1 VCKKITTQEEG
12 RISFENVNSR
22 GGDGVAASGG
32 TSDTSGT
39 NDINNG
45 TFYRSKY
52 CQPCPDCGV
61 KKKDGDSGNEWEE
74 KQRDEKC
81 KRGNIYK
88 PGSGATP
95 TDVTILKSGEGHDDI
110 AEKLKAFCDK
120 KDGGG
125 GSGDCGGNSDSSLCE
140 KWKCYKGEDV
150 MKAEDDDDEQDYL
163 NMKNAGGLC
172 ILKKENKSSKEP
184 ADIQKTYND
193 FFYYWVVHMLKDSIY
208 WRTEKLD
215 KCINNTNGKQTK
227 CKKGCN
233 NDCEC
238 FLKWVNRKRTEWGKI
253 KEQFS
258 KQEGIPEGY
267 YFITLEG
274 VLELE
279 FANEN
284 STKDAE
290 NNVSAEEAKEIKH
303 LRDIIK
309 KKKEE
314 EEAAGGSGIG
324 AAPDGKK
331 KTIMDKLIDYE
342 KDEADLCLEI
352 HEDEEEGGGNDEC
365 DDDHEETQIVKSN
378 PCATPSGSR
387 HRALANEAAQ
397 LMHKAAKTQLASR
410 VGRSKLRAHAHLGTY
425 KRGGSPSGFKKDKIC
440 SIDARHSNRNPEHSE
455 EPCHGKGT
463 GTDTGTRFE
472 IGTVWEKDKTNMRV
486 GHEEFIIP
494 PRRRHMCTSN
504 LEYLETG
511 DVPFIG
517 NNATLINDSFL
528 GDVLLSAKY
537 EAENI
542 KKLYE
547 KNKDQSGHEVICRAV
562 RYSFADLGDIIR
574 GRDLW
579 EHGDQ
584 TKLQG
589 HLKTIFG
596 NIHKSLE
603 GIQGNHKYKNDEYNT
618 PPYKKLR
625 EDWWEANRH
634 QVWKAMKCATKEI
647 NNNKCNG
654 IPIDDY
660 IPQRLRWMVEWAEWY
675 CKYQSQEY
683 ENLVASCKGCMGNG
697 QGCTK
702 ESGEI
707 CTKCD
712 KQCKEYGKKIRT
724 WKDQWTKIKEKYEE
738 LYLQAKITSTN
749 AGSTVFPDAGPD
761 YQQVVDF
768 FKELQKE
775 INRSASQRSKRSID
789 DTTTDPTLTSPYSTA
804 EGYIHQELPHMECQ
818 VQKEFCKHKNGGTT
832 PTGTENKEYVF
843 KDKPHDHDTP
853 CNCDKPPIKDACD
866 IVDGILKE
874 DHGDSKVGECN
885 PKNKDNN
892 YPAWQCDKSSN
903 LVKENGICMP
913 PRRQK
918 LCLYYIA
925 HHSQKIYLNTQK
937 GLREAFIRT
946 AAAETFVSW
955 NYYKTKNGA
964 DAKQLDNGTIPE
976 EFLRSMIYTFGD
988 FRDICLDTDISKKLP
1003 RSDVSNAK
1011 DNIDAYFKKNP
1022 DPNRT
1027 KWWDEN
1033 GPEIWK
1039 GMLCALEKAS
1049 GKKEELTGPDSKYQY
1064 NKVTF
1069 SGDKSPTLE
1078 KFAQTPQF
1086 LRWFIEWGDDFCREQ
1101 KKKYNE
1107 LKEKCNKCCNN
1118 GNVTSDECKTK
1129 CVECQKKCEEYK
1141 GFITEWQENWNKQK
1155 NKYETLYTQVKSTSR
1170 STISSSDPIET
1181 KLLKYLNELKD
1192 PYGNSNIYSK
1202 AAGYIKKEGYIED
1215 CNVSKQ
1221 NNFDENKNGGNDE
1234 KYAFKEPPKEYEKAC
1249 KCNENTPPSPPE
1261 LPGPPATDTSVD
1273 VCETVKSA
1281 LTIENL
1287 KEACPTKYGSKA
1299 PTSWKCIP
1307 SGEKSGAGATTE
1319 RSRDADGAPSGS
1331 SEKGSICV
1339 PPRRRRLYVGK
1350 LEQWAEKTQSSQAE
1364 GSSATTQEGQVK
1376 VNNKDGASSS
1386 SSDSNSVQTT
1396 LNAASSTSTT
1406 ESSQLLRQAFI
1417 QSAAIETFFLW
1428 HRYKKEKEKE
1438 KEDEEKKKK
1447 EQHGSTFGT
1456 LEGLSVDGEE
1466 EEQPPQ
1472 EELQSGKIPYG
1483 FLRQMF
1489 YTLADYKDILYSGSN
1504 DNLKHIVLEAS
1515 GTKEEKEDMQK
1526 IQDKIKKTLNGDNNQ
1541 ESGHPPSPSE
1551 KNSVTTPQTWWNAHA
1566 PSIWHGMICAL
1577 THKESDA
1584 TIAGGGKIE
1593 QNTQLKN
1600 ALLDDTKNK
1609 PKDNYKYDKVK
1620 LDENSGTSPK
1630 PAGVNEAPPKLTEF
1644 VERPPYFR
1652 WLEEWGESFCRK
1664 QKHKLEIIRVD
1675 CRGEDEDKHCSGYGE
1690 NCDDNL
1696 IADPSI
1702 FPDLNC
1708 PGCAKHC
1715 SSYKKWIQRK
1725 KIEFT
1730 QQDNAYNN
1738 QKVNCEKESKGGG
1751 NGVCGKLEEN
1761 AAKFLQKLGPCS
1773 KNNKDNGDGTINF
1786 KEPDVTFKPAD
1797 NCKPCSEFKIDC
1809 TKAKCT
1815 GDEEKRKCNVKNE
1828 TVIRATDIK
1837 DDKNGNE
1844 NINMVVSDTSKKG
1857 DQDDLRVCRDAGIFK
1872 GIRKDEWI
1880 CGNVC
1885 GYNVCKPVKVNG
1897 QNGDGNQ
1904 IIIIKAFF
1912 KIWLAYFLED
1922 YNKIKKKLKSC
1933 TKSSDATPCIKG
1945 CALEWLKK
1953 KTTEWK
1959 NLKNLYLQQYEN
1971 KSSDKSFLVKTILE
1985 EFKDRPEFQNAIKPC
2000 KELEKFESF
2009 CGLNGADNSKKSKD
2023 GKERDLVLCL
2033 IEKLGEKAE
2042 KCAENDAQNGV
2053 QSCTQTTTDPPTLED
2068 EDLLLEEEEN
2078 TVKAP
2083 EICGE
2088 MKEETKDKEEGE
2100 CKAASPVVPE
2110 SSGTEGTNGE
2120 NEDEKPKGEE
2130 GGTAQETEQTNVIKP
2145 EKEASTTPKKPASKK
2160 EENLSPPSNVLE
2172 HPAVI
2177 PALVTSTLAWSV
2189 GIGFAAFT
2197 YFFLKKKTKSTIDL
2211 LRVINI
2217 PKSDYDIPT
2226 KLSPNRYIPY
2236 TSGKY
2241 RGKRST
2247 NTNITTPSRHNVEE
2261 KPFIT
2266 SIHDRDLYTGEE
2278 YSYDMSTNSGNNNL
2292 YSGENNVYGGIDPT
2306 GDNRGLTS
2314 GKHDSYSGIDLIN
2327 DSLSGDYDIY
2337 DEVLKRKENELFGTK
2352 HPKHTTINRVAKL
2365 TNSDPIHNQLELF
2378 HKWLDRHRDMCEK
2391 WENHHERLAKL
2402 KEEWN
2407 KDNNSGDIHPSG
2419 NTPPTSD
2426 IPSGK
2431 QSDIPSDNNIHS
2443 DIPYVG

>member
-1 VCKKITTQEEG
+1 MAPDRGGHGGGDIEHDKDAKHMFDRIGAEVQTIAHSAALGRSHSKLKGDLSSVKFYTKKRIENSNVTNPCQLDHEYDTNVTGGFDTNNPCANRSNIRFSDKYGGQCTDTKIKGNDPANGGACAPFRRLFLCDQNLAYMPEHKINNTHDLLLEVCLAAKYEGQSITRDYPKYRATYGDSPSEMCTMLARSFADIGDIIRGKDLYLGNPQESTQRKKLESKLKEIFAKIHEELKNGKTNKEAAKDHYKDDKDENYYKLREDWWTANRATIWEALTCEAGTIDKYFRKTACAGTRKTDDKCRCDGDQVPTYFDYVPQYLRWFEEWAEDFCRKKNKKIKDVKRNCREKDKSGEERYCSRNGYDCEQTVNARGKLRYGKQCISCLYACNPYVEWINNQKEQFDKQVKKYQTEIQTYTNGTVGSGRTKRAATIKYEGYEKKFYDILKNDGYGNVNKFLEKLNEGVCKKITTQEEG

-1086 LRWFIEWGDDFCREQ
+1086 LR
-1101 KKKYNE
+1101 
-1107 LKEKCNKCCNN
+1107 
-1118 GNVTSDECKTK
+1118 
-1129 CVECQKKCEEYK
+1129 
-1141 GFITEWQENWNKQK
+1141 
-1155 NKYETLYTQVKSTSR
+1155 
-1170 STISSSDPIET
+1170 
-1181 KLLKYLNELKD
+1181 
-1192 PYGNSNIYSK
+1192 
-1202 AAGYIKKEGYIED
+1202 
-1215 CNVSKQ
+1215 
-1221 NNFDENKNGGNDE
+1221 
-1234 KYAFKEPPKEYEKAC
+1234 
-1249 KCNENTPPSPPE
+1249 
-1261 LPGPPATDTSVD
+1261 
-1273 VCETVKSA
+1273 
-1281 LTIENL
+1281 
-1287 KEACPTKYGSKA
+1287 
-1299 PTSWKCIP
+1299 
-1307 SGEKSGAGATTE
+1307 
-1319 RSRDADGAPSGS
+1319 
-1331 SEKGSICV
+1331 
-1339 PPRRRRLYVGK
+1339 
-1350 LEQWAEKTQSSQAE
+1350 
-1364 GSSATTQEGQVK
+1364 
-1376 VNNKDGASSS
+1376 
-1386 SSDSNSVQTT
+1386 
-1396 LNAASSTSTT
+1396 
-1406 ESSQLLRQAFI
+1406 
-1417 QSAAIETFFLW
+1417 
-1428 HRYKKEKEKE
+1428 
-1438 KEDEEKKKK
+1438 
-1447 EQHGSTFGT
+1447 
-1456 LEGLSVDGEE
+1456 
-1466 EEQPPQ
+1466 
-1472 EELQSGKIPYG
+1472 
-1483 FLRQMF
+1483 
-1489 YTLADYKDILYSGSN
+1489 
-1504 DNLKHIVLEAS
+1504 
-1515 GTKEEKEDMQK
+1515 
-1526 IQDKIKKTLNGDNNQ
+1526 
-1541 ESGHPPSPSE
+1541 
-1551 KNSVTTPQTWWNAHA
+1551 
-1566 PSIWHGMICAL
+1566 
-1577 THKESDA
+1577 
-1584 TIAGGGKIE
+1584 
-1593 QNTQLKN
+1593 
-1600 ALLDDTKNK
+1600 
-1609 PKDNYKYDKVK
+1609 
-1620 LDENSGTSPK
+1620 
-1630 PAGVNEAPPKLTEF
+1630 
-1644 VERPPYFR
+1644 
-1652 WLEEWGESFCRK
+1652 
-1664 QKHKLEIIRVD
+1664 
-1675 CRGEDEDKHCSGYGE
+1675 
-1690 NCDDNL
+1690 
-1696 IADPSI
+1696 
-1702 FPDLNC
+1702 
-1708 PGCAKHC
+1708 
-1715 SSYKKWIQRK
+1715 
-1725 KIEFT
+1725 
-1730 QQDNAYNN
+1730 
-1738 QKVNCEKESKGGG
+1738 
-1751 NGVCGKLEEN
+1751 
-1761 AAKFLQKLGPCS
+1761 
-1773 KNNKDNGDGTINF
+1773 
-1786 KEPDVTFKPAD
+1786 
-1797 NCKPCSEFKIDC
+1797 
-1809 TKAKCT
+1809 
-1815 GDEEKRKCNVKNE
+1815 
-1828 TVIRATDIK
+1828 
-1837 DDKNGNE
+1837 
-1844 NINMVVSDTSKKG
+1844 
-1857 DQDDLRVCRDAGIFK
+1857 
-1872 GIRKDEWI
+1872 
-1880 CGNVC
+1880 
-1885 GYNVCKPVKVNG
+1885 
-1897 QNGDGNQ
+1897 
-1904 IIIIKAFF
+1904 
-1912 KIWLAYFLED
+1912 
-1922 YNKIKKKLKSC
+1922 
-1933 TKSSDATPCIKG
+1933 
-1945 CALEWLKK
+1945 
-1953 KTTEWK
+1953 
-1959 NLKNLYLQQYEN
+1959 
-1971 KSSDKSFLVKTILE
+1971 
-1985 EFKDRPEFQNAIKPC
+1985 
-2000 KELEKFESF
+2000 
-2009 CGLNGADNSKKSKD
+2009 
-2023 GKERDLVLCL
+2023 
-2033 IEKLGEKAE
+2033 
-2042 KCAENDAQNGV
+2042 
-2053 QSCTQTTTDPPTLED
+2053 
-2068 EDLLLEEEEN
+2068 
-2078 TVKAP
+2078 
-2083 EICGE
+2083 
-2088 MKEETKDKEEGE
+2088 
-2100 CKAASPVVPE
+2100 
-2110 SSGTEGTNGE
+2110 
-2120 NEDEKPKGEE
+2120 
-2130 GGTAQETEQTNVIKP
+2130 
-2145 EKEASTTPKKPASKK
+2145 
-2160 EENLSPPSNVLE
+2160 
-2172 HPAVI
+2172 
-2177 PALVTSTLAWSV
+2177 
-2189 GIGFAAFT
+2189 
-2197 YFFLKKKTKSTIDL
+2197 
-2211 LRVINI
+2211 
-2217 PKSDYDIPT
+2217 
-2226 KLSPNRYIPY
+2226 
-2236 TSGKY
+2236 
-2241 RGKRST
+2241 
-2247 NTNITTPSRHNVEE
+2247 
-2261 KPFIT
+2261 
-2266 SIHDRDLYTGEE
+2266 
-2278 YSYDMSTNSGNNNL
+2278 
-2292 YSGENNVYGGIDPT
+2292 
-2306 GDNRGLTS
+2306 
-2314 GKHDSYSGIDLIN
+2314 
-2327 DSLSGDYDIY
+2327 
-2337 DEVLKRKENELFGTK
+2337 
-2352 HPKHTTINRVAKL
+2352 
-2365 TNSDPIHNQLELF
+2365 
-2378 HKWLDRHRDMCEK
+2378 
-2391 WENHHERLAKL
+2391 
-2402 KEEWN
+2402 
-2407 KDNNSGDIHPSG
+2407 
-2419 NTPPTSD
+2419 
-2426 IPSGK
+2426 
-2431 QSDIPSDNNIHS
+2431 
-2443 DIPYVG
+2443 